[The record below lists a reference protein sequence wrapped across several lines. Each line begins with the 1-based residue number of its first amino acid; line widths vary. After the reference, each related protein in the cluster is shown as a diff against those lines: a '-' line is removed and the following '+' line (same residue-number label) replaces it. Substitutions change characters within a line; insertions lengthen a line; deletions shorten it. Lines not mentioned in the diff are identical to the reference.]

1 MKVPTNSPTTAREL
15 RAATSEAQF
24 NSMLLTIFYKL
35 GELNFSTG
43 WDDNTSQQLLVELSH
58 LYPIEHAM
66 LATEQAGTLTIAN
79 TVGQTLPVGS
89 RMPMIGQMATILKAP
104 VTFNAS
110 SSNDLRWCTASN
122 SSELQAWLLPLSY
135 AKKSCGLLALAGKTL
150 NLAETELSP
159 LHAICGLWGHA
170 FYKALSPAAQTVNH
184 EILDLLTPREREI
197 FALLP
202 SGASNLALAEKL
214 NIAPGTVK
222 IHVERILAKLNV
234 KDRTQAA
241 VKASQLGYTS

>member
-1 MKVPTNSPTTAREL
+1 MKTPINQLTTAREL
-15 RAATSEAQF
+15 RSATSEAQF
-24 NSMLLTIFYKL
+24 NSMLLNIFYSL
-35 GELNFSTG
+35 GELNFSMG
-43 WDDNTSQQLLVELSH
+43 WDESTNQKLLVELCRI
-58 LYPIEHAM
+58 YPIEHAM

-79 TVGQTLPVGS
+79 RVGQTLPVGS
-89 RMPMIGQMATILKAP
+89 RMSMIGQMASVLKAP
-104 VTFNAS
+104 VTFSVLQA
-110 SSNDLRWCTASN
+110 NDLRWCTATN
-122 SSELQAWLLPLSY
+122 SDELQAWLLPLSY

-170 FYKALSPAAQTVNH
+170 FHKALTPAASAINH
-184 EILDLLTPREREI
+184 EILALLTPREREI

-222 IHVERILAKLNV
+222 IHVERILSKLNV

-241 VKASQLGYTS
+241 VKASQLGYT

>member
-1 MKVPTNSPTTAREL
+1 MKAPANTPTTAREL
-15 RAATSEAQF
+15 RVATSEAQF
-24 NSMLLTIFYKL
+24 NSMLLNIFYRL
-35 GELNFSTG
+35 GELNFSAG

-58 LYPIEHAM
+58 IYPIEHAM

-89 RMPMIGQMATILKAP
+89 RMSMIGQMASILKAP
-104 VTFNAS
+104 VTFNALQ
-110 SSNDLRWCTASN
+110 SNDLRWCTATN
-122 SSELQAWLLPLSY
+122 SGELKAWLLPLSY

-170 FYKALSPAAQTVNH
+170 FYKALSPATQTINH

-222 IHVERILAKLNV
+222 IHVERILSKLNV

-241 VKASQLGYTS
+241 VKASQLGFTS